1 MCRTLRNFLQR
12 FSATKYRSDAKA
24 KIKKSIEN
32 ASGPL
37 QELQKYMGMNSLQLV
52 VYDVEKTIGALEKAL
67 KDAVEILGLGS
78 KKDQVTKAYNEAW
91 KFVSHARRFIEEHVD
106 PNKEIID
113 PKVLQIKES
122 IENASDPLEKLR
134 DYKDMGLVSLALCDI
149 EKLINNFEEA
159 LEPIRTLGC
168 DKQKQAT
175 EAYDEAWNLVSHA
188 KKFLKRMAIQ
198 ACRLRRAL
206 RMLLLF

>member
-1 MCRTLRNFLQR
+1 MK
-12 FSATKYRSDAKA
+12 SSH
-24 KIKKSIEN
+24 KIYGNE
-32 ASGPL
+32 
-37 QELQKYMGMNSLQLV
+37 SLQSPHV
-52 VYDVEKTIGALEKAL
+52 CVEKKISAFEKAL
-67 KDAVEILGLGS
+67 KDSVEILGLGS

-91 KFVSHARRFIEEHVD
+91 KFVSHARRFIEEHDD

-122 IENASDPLEKLR
+122 IENASVPLEKLR
-134 DYKDMGLVSLALCDI
+134 DYKDMGLSLLALCDI

-188 KKFLKRMAIQ
+188 KKFLKEWQ
-198 ACRLRRAL
+198 SKHVD
-206 RMLLLF
+206 